1 MADIKIGFRD
11 RLLMNINLNTKLMIP
26 SILSVLLAV
35 FASYHYYLLEQSLSN
50 EALAESMLMSA
61 KAFSISM
68 GLGVL
73 IILFISHSIKLH
85 ILPLIVHIITVMKLI
100 AGGNLKQRIG
110 FSGSDEFGQIGDSID
125 TTVNQLVS
133 LIDQV
138 TVSGG
143 DVKEKVMQ
151 IEMLSSS
158 SKSELD
164 MQHNELIRCATGI
177 TEMAQIAKES
187 SIRTDEA
194 DNLSQNI
201 QSSMTKINLTFGGL
215 ATKLDTLG
223 DDMFQSSTAG
233 NTLRQTARDVKNVLD
248 VITSISQQTN
258 LLALNAA
265 IEAARAGEAGRGFA
279 VVADEVRTLSV
290 KTQEATVEIDSM
302 INKLESSSEDLLML
316 VDNGANEVRT
326 IATSFF
332 NTKEQVDDVSSVIN
346 QLSQLNTESA
356 QASAEQSQAAEEMAK
371 DIVMIQNR
379 SESCVTNTNAVD
391 NACGALA
398 KTSQRLI
405 KDLPG

>member
-1 MADIKIGFRD
+1 
-11 RLLMNINLNTKLMIP
+11 
-26 SILSVLLAV
+26 
-35 FASYHYYLLEQSLSN
+35 
-50 EALAESMLMSA
+50 
-61 KAFSISM
+61 
-68 GLGVL
+68 
-73 IILFISHSIKLH
+73 
-85 ILPLIVHIITVMKLI
+85 
-100 AGGNLKQRIG
+100 
-110 FSGSDEFGQIGDSID
+110 
-125 TTVNQLVS
+125 
-133 LIDQV
+133 
-138 TVSGG
+138 
-143 DVKEKVMQ
+143 
-151 IEMLSSS
+151 
-158 SKSELD
+158 
-164 MQHNELIRCATGI
+164 
-177 TEMAQIAKES
+177 
-187 SIRTDEA
+187 
-194 DNLSQNI
+194 
-201 QSSMTKINLTFGGL
+201 
-215 ATKLDTLG
+215 
-223 DDMFQSSTAG
+223 MFQSSTAG